1 MVSHD
6 FMAAQQ
12 GSLYASGQQLRPSS
26 SIAGAW
32 RLAACSGN
40 VLFLSAVVAL
50 QPRVQW
56 TGRTAEALLSTIAD
70 QSCCSL
76 LLIATDDP
84 LDLAILELLPLLR
97 ERVHPGRLQVV
108 LFLEDH
114 LDQGHLQNMKA
125 AGANVLCRMQRF
137 QGPMLASA
145 INTALLN
152 RPWIDP
158 LFADLPPP
166 AGAPTAGRPQLHPW
180 DLGSRERELL
190 RQVGQGYNALEISRQ
205 LGIRCDTVRR
215 TLSRVYKR
223 IGVRDRAQAVGWC
236 LCHGLIS
243 RQELSRR
250 YLLSTS
256 PQEQSSELRRML

>member
-6 FMAAQQ
+6 SGAAQQ
-12 GSLYASGQQLRPSS
+12 GSLSASAQHFRASS
-26 SIAGAW
+26 TISGAW
-32 RLAACSGN
+32 HLAACSGN
-40 VLFLSAVVAL
+40 VLFLSAVAAL

-56 TGRTAEALLSTIAD
+56 NGRTAEGLLHTIGEH
-70 QSCCSL
+70 SFCSL
-76 LLIATDDP
+76 LLIATDDL

-97 ERVHPGRLQVV
+97 ERVHPARLQVV

-114 LDQGHLQNMKA
+114 LDHGCLQSLVA
-125 AGANVLCRMQRF
+125 AGANVLCRLQRF

-145 INTALLN
+145 INNALLN
-152 RPWIDP
+152 RSWIDP

-166 AGAPTAGRPQLHPW
+166 AGAPPGARPPLHPR
-180 DLGSRERELL
+180 DLGGRERELL

-243 RQELSRR
+243 RQELRRR
-250 YLLSTS
+250 YPLSAA
-256 PQEQSSELRRML
+256 PREQP